1 MNLEGLGA
9 ILALTFVNM
18 SKLFAFPEPQFPYV
32 IITFRLPYRVIM
44 RIMLDMKVR
53 KLHKYQILSSY
64 KQI

>member
-1 MNLEGLGA
+1 MGT
-9 ILALTFVNM
+9 ILALIFVNM

-32 IITFRLPYRVIM
+32 IITSRLPYREIM
-44 RIMLDMKVR
+44 RIMLDMNVK

>member
-1 MNLEGLGA
+1 MDLEDLGT
-9 ILALTFVNM
+9 ILALTFVNV

-32 IITFRLPYRVIM
+32 IITSRLPYREIM
-44 RIMLDMKVR
+44 RIMLDMNVK